1 MAAVQ
6 RAVAAVVEAAEEQEV
21 ALVLTRWRLA
31 RLLRRPPS
39 GFATRVRYVH
49 GRRGVAGA
57 TLRAR
62 TGVGASSLRP
72 TFAALKAPMEIS
84 PRTHA
89 FTHTFPSTGPPFS

>member
-1 MAAVQ
+1 MPKVAAVQ
-6 RAVAAVVEAAEEQEV
+6 RAVAAVVAAVEAAEEPQEV

-62 TGVGASSLRP
+62 TGVGASSL
-72 TFAALKAPMEIS
+72 
-84 PRTHA
+84 
-89 FTHTFPSTGPPFS
+89 

>member
-39 GFATRVRYVH
+39 GFAS
-49 GRRGVAGA
+49 GRSVPECATCTGGVESPERLYA
-57 TLRAR
+57 RAPASAL
-62 TGVGASSLRP
+62 VGAFPPL
-72 TFAALKAPMEIS
+72 MEIS